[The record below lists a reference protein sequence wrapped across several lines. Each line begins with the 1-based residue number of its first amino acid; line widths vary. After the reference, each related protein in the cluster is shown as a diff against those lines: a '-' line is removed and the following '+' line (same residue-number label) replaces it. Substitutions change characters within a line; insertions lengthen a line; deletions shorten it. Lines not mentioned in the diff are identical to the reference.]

1 MSEQAPQP
9 LAPQPPRLTAAQTRA
24 LFDILTHNETYA
36 EIVAFKYPQGV
47 LNYGYPFHN
56 KEQARAEQRQT
67 LERNGTVTASQKRNG
82 SFGGVS
88 GFAARFW
95 GRSGSSSSTPTSSAP
110 DSDQSPPSE
119 ALSAVSLGQNG
130 SASHGSNGEDGS
142 LASDQSEMP
151 ILQLLMTTFV
161 MQLPA
166 ISTLSGDFWALRLR
180 GLLSR
185 FADARLSESYD
196 KGTMGARKTLAT
208 GWSSVVEML
217 SRGMLGGV
225 KPRKQLEQVSEEE
238 NAKEGLR
245 EKQYDVAKGQDLT
258 RAWEDVLDGLVYGE
272 LVDELFAH
280 MARQPELEEYSSAV
294 NASSHYIVIHLA
306 ALLHHVFVETPDGPN
321 LIKLIDN
328 VHRLVPYAMIK
339 QTLRIGNAATM
350 INGLMHLLLAKL
362 SVTGLTNWVG
372 LTANE
377 DDGMNLLQNIISLVL
392 SRDASEF
399 KKILQR
405 IERMSPDSTTPTEA
419 MLKALR
425 AHVNSS
431 DRTTE
436 EALRKKSLD
445 NPGSIVVAILDAQ
458 DPELVKEL
466 GKTQH
471 LLCLEYYSALLS
483 VRDRTAITAALCRQT
498 PDMFTGAIREA
509 VAAYNPII
517 RAVHERVD
525 LGDHLQDLQAFI
537 TDFIRVSTPAS
548 GGPGVT
554 VDDYVRLLNDKKH
567 LLHRFLHAV
576 ASSCPDITNDLC
588 AWSNASIA
596 KFRRTPAA
604 DGADKTS
611 EINASTMD
619 QALNKL
625 VSKLGDDRQAVLSA
639 VNAHAGY
646 LAAVQGVSDAQ
657 LDHIAARTADGKGKD
672 TEDSTAQ
679 IRGPGVYLARWQNL
693 LDETVITT
701 AKKYGSIRHGSD
713 VRHLATKGKTGLAGH
728 NLSAVE
734 KKKDDTGVLA
744 APNVSAVIDALEK
757 PFHELMK
764 VLNAERTAAK

>member
-1 MSEQAPQP
+1 MSEQPPQP
-9 LAPQPPRLTAAQTRA
+9 LALQPPRLTAAQTRA

-67 LERNGTVTASQKRNG
+67 PEKNGTGTTSQKRNG
-82 SFGGVS
+82 SVGGVS
-88 GFAARFW
+88 GFAARLW
-95 GRSGSSSSTPTSSAP
+95 GRSGSSSTTPTSSAP
-110 DSDQSPPSE
+110 DTDQSPPSE
-119 ALSAVSLGQNG
+119 ALSTVSLGQNG
-130 SASHGSNGEDGS
+130 SASDGS
-142 LASDQSEMP
+142 SGKDGPLPSDQSEMP
-151 ILQLLMTTFV
+151 ILQLLMSTFV

-166 ISTLSGDFWALRLR
+166 ISTLSGEFWEVRLR

-185 FADARLSESYD
+185 FADARLSESYE

-208 GWSSVVEML
+208 GWSSVMEML

-225 KPRKQLEQVSEEE
+225 KPRQQHEHVPEE
-238 NAKEGLR
+238 NQEKEAKQR
-245 EKQYDVAKGQDLT
+245 KYDVAKGQDLT
-258 RAWEDVLDGLVYGE
+258 RAWEDVLDGLVYGD

-306 ALLHHVFVETPDGPN
+306 ALLHHVFVETPDGPY

-425 AHVNSS
+425 AHVNSN
-431 DRTTE
+431 DRATE
-436 EALRKKSLD
+436 EALRKKSLE
-445 NPGSIVVAILDAQ
+445 NPGSIVVAILNAQ

-483 VRDRTAITAALCRQT
+483 VRDRTAITAALCRQP
-498 PDMFTGAIREA
+498 PDLFTGAIREA

-525 LGDHLQDLQAFI
+525 LGDHLQDLQVFI
-537 TDFIRVSTPAS
+537 TDFIRVSTPAP

-554 VDDYVRLLNDKKH
+554 VDDYVRLLSDKKH

-596 KFRRTPAA
+596 KFRQTSAA
-604 DGADKTS
+604 DGAANADENK
-611 EINASTMD
+611 ASTMD
-619 QALNKL
+619 KALNQL
-625 VSKLGDDRQAVLSA
+625 VSTLGDECQAVLSA
-639 VNAHAGY
+639 VDAHAGY
-646 LAAVQGVSDAQ
+646 LANMQGVSDVH
-657 LDHIAARTADGKGKD
+657 LDHIASRTAAGKNKDGHDDK
-672 TEDSTAQ
+672 AQ
-679 IRGPGVYLARWQNL
+679 TSGPGIYLARWQNL

-713 VRHLATKGKTGLAGH
+713 VRHHATKGKTGLAGH
-728 NLSAVE
+728 NLSTIE
-734 KKKDDTGVLA
+734 KKKDNSGILV
-744 APNVSAVIDALEK
+744 APDVSAVVNALEK

-764 VLNAERTAAK
+764 VLNAERTAAM